1 MLMKIENVAHAFPL
15 GMASEG
21 EMVKIVTITGGKN
34 LAKRLL
40 TLGLV
45 EDTQVQLLQKQ
56 SGNGIVI
63 ACGETRLALGLGMA
77 QKIMVVPVV

>member
-1 MLMKIENVAHAFPL
+1 MLMKTENVTHAFPL
-15 GMASEG
+15 GMAGEG
-21 EMVKIVTITGGKN
+21 EKVKIVSITGGKN

-45 EDTQVQLLQKQ
+45 EDTQVQLLHKQ

-63 ACGETRLALGLGMA
+63 VCGETRLALGLGMA

>member
-1 MLMKIENVAHAFPL
+1 MLMKTENATHAFPL
-15 GMASEG
+15 GMAGEG
-21 EMVKIVTITGGKN
+21 EKVKIVGISGGKN

-45 EDTQVQLLQKQ
+45 EDTEMQVLQRQ
-56 SGNGIVI
+56 HGLVI
-63 ACGETRLALGLGMA
+63 ACGEIRLALGLGMA